1 MKENVLVDCEK
12 KIRIFETKA
21 FLSGSE
27 ISSSVS
33 SFSFT
38 VQIGGGRYLFYIFLI
53 NRSIYKIVV
62 YCQYGQLGED
72 ERERSDLAN
81 IYIIFHK

>member
-27 ISSSVS
+27 ISSSAS

-38 VQIGGGRYLFYIFLI
+38 V
-53 NRSIYKIVV
+53 
-62 YCQYGQLGED
+62 
-72 ERERSDLAN
+72 
-81 IYIIFHK
+81 